1 MSEFRRGAIISCL
14 DDVSCSPGWSVIIDE
29 RELHSA
35 IYVEYGIAEEVIAL
49 LEFKDGSFE
58 VGIGEC
64 LRPYNELYS
73 GEDREEASRIFLE
86 AVKENTWS

>member
-1 MSEFRRGAIISCL
+1 MSKFRRGATIGCLNTIAGVSSWSTII
-14 DDVSCSPGWSVIIDE
+14 GE

-64 LRPYNELYS
+64 LRPYNKLYS
-73 GEDREEASRIFLE
+73 GKDREKASRIFLE